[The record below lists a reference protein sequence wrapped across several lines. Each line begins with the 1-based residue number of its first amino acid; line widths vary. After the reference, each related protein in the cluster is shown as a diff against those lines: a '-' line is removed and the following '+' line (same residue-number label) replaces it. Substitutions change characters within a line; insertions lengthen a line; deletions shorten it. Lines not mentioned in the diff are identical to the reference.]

1 MNKIF
6 AVIRREFVERVRTR
20 AFIIGTLLFP
30 VLMIFFMVM
39 PVLMMSGGSR
49 AQRIAIV
56 DGTTDDLGSRI
67 ERGLADQTMTRDGTE
82 VPRYTITRVVASE
95 ARIEAVRDSLV
106 GRTGFSTEEMPDGFD
121 GVLVLTPAILVEGR
135 ASYFGS
141 NVGSLE
147 VMSRFES
154 AVSSVVRGTRL
165 ERAGVSQE
173 VVAQALIPTQLR
185 STKVEEG
192 VATGESGEAAFILA
206 YVMGFVLYMA
216 LIIYGQQ
223 TAMSVIEEKS
233 SRIME
238 VLASSLKPFQML
250 LGKILG
256 VGAVGLLQLGIY
268 GMVAFLLSSQRGWIA
283 GLLGVDANALQ
294 SMPMPSF
301 PPDLLAVFLIYF
313 VLGFLL
319 YGALFAAIG
328 SMVNAVQEMQSVM
341 MPVTMLMIVGFFGV
355 FASIGDPNGKVSAI
369 LSYVPFFS
377 PMVMPVRWSMS
388 VVPIT
393 DLVVSLALLV
403 IGLLACAWL
412 AGRIYRTGILMYGK
426 KPSLREVARW
436 VAR

>member
-39 PVLMMSGGSR
+39 PVLMMSGSSR

-56 DGTTDDLGSRI
+56 DGTTDEVGSRI
-67 ERGLADQTMTRDGTE
+67 EAALARQTMSQDGAD
-82 VPRYTITRVVASE
+82 VPRYTLTRVAAPE

-106 GRTGFSTEEMPDGFD
+106 GLTGFSTDKAPDGFD
-121 GVLVLTPAILVEGR
+121 GVLVVTPATLVEGR

-141 NVGSLE
+141 NVSSLE

-154 AVSSVVRGTRL
+154 AVSGAVRSTRL

-185 STKVEEG
+185 TTKVEEG
-192 VATGESGEAAFILA
+192 RATGESGEAAFILA

-268 GMVAFLLSSQRGWIA
+268 GAVAFLLSSQRGWIA
-283 GLLGVDANALQ
+283 GLLGVDAAALQ
-294 SMPMPSF
+294 AMPMPSF

-341 MPVTMLMIVGFFGV
+341 MPVTMLMVVGFFGV
-355 FASIGDPNGKVSAI
+355 FASIGDPNGKVSVV
-369 LSYVPFFS
+369 LSHVPFFS

-388 VVPIT
+388 TVPT
-393 DLVVSLALLV
+393 MELLLSLALLV
-403 IGLLACAWL
+403 AGLLACTWV

-426 KPSLREVARW
+426 KPTMREVLRW
-436 VAR
+436 LK